1 MHLEIQVIA
10 LFIFRFQLIWVE
22 SDMTR
27 GSFKSFTNNLKPICE
42 FCQLFV
48 KADVKENNMGLSSS
62 GRKTERKADG
72 GLALSF
78 VVFQHMMMSQVK
90 LTRRTIQ

>member
-1 MHLEIQVIA
+1 MIA
-10 LFIFRFQLIWVE
+10 LFIFRFYLIWVE

-48 KADVKENNMGLSSS
+48 KADVKENNMG
-62 GRKTERKADG
+62 
-72 GLALSF
+72 SF
-78 VVFQHMMMSQVK
+78 
-90 LTRRTIQ
+90 RRASRQRRNGMGV